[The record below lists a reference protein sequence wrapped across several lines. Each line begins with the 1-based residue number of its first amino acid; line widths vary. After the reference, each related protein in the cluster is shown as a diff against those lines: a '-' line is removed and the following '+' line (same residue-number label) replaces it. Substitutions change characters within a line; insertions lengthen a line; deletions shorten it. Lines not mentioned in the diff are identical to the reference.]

1 MNSNARSVRRFSLVA
16 ALLAFALL
24 LDARAAD
31 YWVKHDFKL
40 KPGGN
45 QVPVVR
51 GKYYCHAWTTET
63 RPDCTDYEVNPNEAA
78 QPLGWGPFGTDSQR
92 GTQGPVRNTGN
103 GGGRVEAQT
112 GQIPID
118 ATGAGGFFDIQWAT
132 ADGCDAYADANSVWF
147 VDQVSAGSAVSG
159 TIIAFGTAIAAGA
172 PHRSSKAYAFSMTS
186 IEAQGSTL
194 KKGKIKWHSV
204 VRDTVRGSARAQKDP
219 IDFIVTDLVTGERH
233 QGTLLSIAMDMLPAA
248 EGGGIGWNSN
258 EVTVAAT
265 EMNLKIEIPG
275 QYTSLTGRLDLQ
287 IRGGVVTVADATGI
301 YDGILP
307 PIGTRVP
314 FSFAMQ
320 NEIEFDYDLS
330 AVTPADHDVD
340 VAIDMYGSGEAVD
353 EKAFEEITVTLSPA
367 TPTGDPGLTVV
378 WPTTPGVAYLVEATP
393 DLLRDTWSP
402 VPGIPQEHLG
412 LNFMKISNAAP
423 AQYFRL
429 VAPALPPCEIRI
441 HQQPMDVTVPAG
453 QPATFFVE
461 ASGNPMPERYQWQ
474 LLDPATDAF
483 QDIPGANGPVLFFGP
498 GSEPFTNVPPPIV
511 RCVIDN
517 GCTTKPSAKAR
528 LTVLPGHDTTPPFV
542 QAAVAECPA
551 PVVMVMFSEPVRPEL
566 AMMPNNYQ
574 LRVLNQTGL
583 RVMEAQLVAPNVVR
597 LFLNAPLPPTG
608 AILTVRNVADLAG
621 NLIAPANNTPVH
633 CGGESAAR

>member
-1 MNSNARSVRRFSLVA
+1 MNSNARSVRHFSLVA

-24 LDARAAD
+24 FDARAAD

-63 RPDCTDYEVNPNEAA
+63 RPDCVDYEVNPNEAA

-132 ADGCDAYADANSVWF
+132 ADNCDAYADANSVWF

-172 PHRSSKAYAFSMTS
+172 PHARSKAYAFSMTS

-194 KKGKIKWHSV
+194 KNGKIKWRSV

-233 QGTLLSIAMDMLPAA
+233 QGTLLSIAMDMLPGAL
-248 EGGGIGWNSN
+248 GGGIGWNSN
-258 EVTVAAT
+258 EVSVAAT
-265 EMNLKIEIPG
+265 EMNLKVEIPG
-275 QYTSLTGRLDLQ
+275 QYTSLTGRMDLQ
-287 IRGGVVTVADATGI
+287 IRGGVVQVADGSGI
-301 YDGILP
+301 YANLLP
-307 PIGTRVP
+307 PVGTQVP
-314 FSFAMQ
+314 FTFQMP

-330 AVTPADHDVD
+330 SLTPTDHDVD

-353 EKAFEEITVTLSPA
+353 EKASEELTLTLA
-367 TPTGDPGLTVV
+367 TAAPTGDPGLTVV
-378 WPTTPGVAYLVEATP
+378 WPQTPGVPITLEATS

-402 VPGIPQEHLG
+402 VPAIPQEHLG
-412 LNFMKISNAAP
+412 LNFVKINNTAP
-423 AQYFRL
+423 AQFFRL
-429 VAPALPPCEIRI
+429 SAPVLPLCEIRI

-453 QPATFFVE
+453 QPASFFVE
-461 ASGNPMPERYQWQ
+461 ASGIPMPEKYQWAQ
-474 LLDPATDAF
+474 LRPGADAF
-483 QDIPGANGPVLFFGP
+483 EDIPGANEPVLFFGP
-498 GSEPFTNVPPPIV
+498 GSEPFTNHIV
-511 RCVIDN
+511 LCRISN
-517 GCTTKPSAKAR
+517 GCTTVDSAKAR
-528 LTVLPGHDTTPPFV
+528 LTVLPARDTMPPFV

-551 PVVMVMFSEPVRPEL
+551 PVIMVMFSEPVRPDR
-566 AMMPNNYQ
+566 AMIPNNYL
-574 LRVLNQTGL
+574 LRSLNTTGP

-597 LFLNAPLPPTG
+597 LFLSAPLPPAG
-608 AILTVRNVADLAG
+608 GILTVRNVSDLAG
-621 NLIAPANNTPVH
+621 NPIAPANNTPVN
-633 CGGESAAR
+633 CGGVPPAN